1 MHTNTQKQNRFS
13 RQKSSAKSKTRKKQ
27 NLIPPHHHLPQDL
40 QQDLPKIYHALD
52 LFEPTLMIFTSL
64 SHTTSP
70 LFMSVSVSKKK

>member
-27 NLIPPHHHLPQDL
+27 NLIPPPHLPQDL

>member
-13 RQKSSAKSKTRKKQ
+13 RQKSSAKSKTHKKAKS
-27 NLIPPHHHLPQDL
+27 NSPPPPQDL